1 MSRCKSFTC
10 FHTVNP
16 RDIGFEIKLHGV
28 YALILAIY
36 RAILKIV
43 GMNGFIL
50 HP

>member
-10 FHTVNP
+10 VHTVNP
-16 RDIGFEIKLHGV
+16 RDIGFKLRYMAF